1 MRNVYQKTYRLHL
14 CSVYPLSIG
23 KSISPIWTSSF
34 STSHVIN
41 SVWQSKRKTSSY
53 STSHVVN
60 SVRQSKRK
68 NKRGPQLQASSWSWK
83 KFFNHSSY
91 SVFYN
96 KDLFIFY
103 FIYRNWDKY
112 YEPHKAI
119 FYFNLTLIAMRYY
132 LHLHHRA
139 LFSLIAPRGMKN
151 DLQNVL
157 SWNALTFKESKKI
170 MKYDRM

>member
-23 KSISPIWTSSF
+23 KSISPIWTSSY

-112 YEPHKAI
+112 YVPHKVI
-119 FYFNLTLIAMRYY
+119 LYFNLTLIAMRYY
-132 LHLHHRA
+132 LYLHHQA
-139 LFSLIAPRGMKN
+139 LFFFNCPTWYEKWFTKCFELKRSY
-151 DLQNVL
+151 
-157 SWNALTFKESKKI
+157 F
-170 MKYDRM
+170 

>member
-1 MRNVYQKTYRLHL
+1 MRLLYQSYERKWETFIKRLIAYIYAAFILWVKAEVFLRDGHHHIQQVM
-14 CSVYPLSIG
+14 SSTVFDRAKG
-23 KSISPIWTSSF
+23 RTSSEDLNF
-34 STSHVIN
+34 RHLEAERSFLIIKVIL
-41 SVWQSKRKTSSY
+41 V
-53 STSHVVN
+53 
-60 SVRQSKRK
+60 
-68 NKRGPQLQASSWSWK
+68 
-83 KFFNHSSY
+83 F
-91 SVFYN
+91 FYN

-112 YEPHKAI
+112 YVPHKVI
-119 FYFNLTLIAMRYY
+119 LYFNLTLIAMRYY
-132 LHLHHRA
+132 LYLHHQA

>member
-23 KSISPIWTSSF
+23 KSISPIW
-34 STSHVIN
+34 
-41 SVWQSKRKTSSY
+41 TSSY

-112 YEPHKAI
+112 YVPHKAI

-132 LHLHHRA
+132 LYLHHQA
-139 LFSLIAPRGMKN
+139 FSLIAPRGMKN

-157 SWNALTFKESKKI
+157 SWFALTFKESK
-170 MKYDRM
+170 R

>member
-1 MRNVYQKTYRLHL
+1 MSSTVFDRAKGRHHHIQQVMSSTVCDRAKGRTSEDLNFRHHL
-14 CSVYPLSIG
+14 EAG
-23 KSISPIWTSSF
+23 RSF
-34 STSHVIN
+34 LIIQVI
-41 SVWQSKRKTSSY
+41 
-53 STSHVVN
+53 
-60 SVRQSKRK
+60 
-68 NKRGPQLQASSWSWK
+68 L
-83 KFFNHSSY
+83 F
-91 SVFYN
+91 FYN

-112 YEPHKAI
+112 YVPHKVI

-132 LHLHHRA
+132 LYLHHQA
-139 LFSLIAPRGMKN
+139 FSLIAPRGMKN

>member
-1 MRNVYQKTYRLHL
+1 
-14 CSVYPLSIG
+14 
-23 KSISPIWTSSF
+23 
-34 STSHVIN
+34 
-41 SVWQSKRKTSSY
+41 
-53 STSHVVN
+53 
-60 SVRQSKRK
+60 VRQSKRK

-112 YEPHKAI
+112 YVPHKAI

-132 LHLHHRA
+132 LYLHHQA
-139 LFSLIAPRGMKN
+139 FSLIAPRGMKN